1 MTDKVKEALSAIMD
15 GEAGDLETRRLLD
28 EIARDDALRDTWDR
42 FHLARGVLAGDPVTA
57 MDSAEAIRSLWGA
70 VDSGTGEESVEVVE
84 PLTRTRRRPFG
95 LRTGAAVLGVAAAA
109 VQAVLLYPVQESGG
123 GLSSADSVAQAG
135 SSETLPAEYA
145 TQDGLSPETPSA
157 EYAAQEEL
165 SPEDRARAQTYLLQ
179 HLRRHS
185 MANRAHPI
193 PIAKLATYRPQSQPD
208 RNEQ

>member
-1 MTDKVKEALSAIMD
+1 MTDKVQEALSAIMD
-15 GEAGDLETRRLLD
+15 GEAGELETRRLLD
-28 EIARDDALRDTWDR
+28 EIARDEALRDTWDR
-42 FHLARGVLAGDPVTA
+42 FHLTRSAIAGDPLDAT
-57 MDSAEAIRSLWGA
+57 DSADAIRRLWNA
-70 VDSGTGEESVEVVE
+70 VDAGSGEESTETVETL
-84 PLTRTRRRPFG
+84 PRRRPFG

-135 SSETLPAEYA
+135 SPETLPAEYA
-145 TQDGLSPETPSA
+145 TQDGLSPETLPA
-157 EYAAQEEL
+157 EYAAQDGL
-165 SPEDRARAQTYLLQ
+165 APEDRARAQAYLLQ

-193 PIAKLATYRPQSQPD
+193 PIAKLAIYRPQSQPD

>member
-15 GEAGDLETRRLLD
+15 GEAGELETRRLLD
-28 EIARDDALRDTWDR
+28 EIERDEALRDTWDR
-42 FHLARGVLAGDPVTA
+42 FHLTRSAIAGDPLDAT
-57 MDSAEAIRSLWGA
+57 DSADAIRRLWNA
-70 VDSGTGEESVEVVE
+70 VDAGSGEESTETVETL
-84 PLTRTRRRPFG
+84 PRRRPFG

-109 VQAVLLYPVQESGG
+109 VLAVWLYPVQDSGG
-123 GLSSADSVAQAG
+123 ERPPVDSVAQVG
-135 SSETLPAEYA
+135 SSETLPAEHA
-145 TQDGLSPETPSA
+145 AWDALSS
-157 EYAAQEEL
+157 
-165 SPEDRARAQTYLLQ
+165 EDRARAQTYLLQ

>member
-1 MTDKVKEALSAIMD
+1 MTDRVKEALSAIMD

-42 FHLARGVLAGDPVTA
+42 FHLARGVIAGDPVTA

-70 VDSGTGEESVEVVE
+70 MDSGAGEESAEVVE

-109 VQAVLLYPVQESGG
+109 VQAALLYPVQESGG

-135 SSETLPAEYA
+135 SPETLAAEYA
-145 TQDGLSPETPSA
+145 TQDGLSPETPSRRVCGPGRA
-157 EYAAQEEL
+157 FAGR
-165 SPEDRARAQTYLLQ
+165 SRARPSL
-179 HLRRHS
+179 
-185 MANRAHPI
+185 
-193 PIAKLATYRPQSQPD
+193 PIATFAATFDGQPRAPDSDRQAGDLSAAIPTRPQ
-208 RNEQ
+208 